1 MFRRGPTPLFSLNQH
16 FVLGDHTSI
25 SSRGDDER
33 LASLYLRLL
42 LLFLYQFSCLLI
54 NARRYIHF
62 GFHIITSYLVSVPL
76 FKGDRGVL
84 HNCSSIIQIYLF
96 WDKYICLET
105 PPPPLPIDD
114 KIGFST
120 CHTMK
125 LPLLFLVAF
134 AVWELV
140 HSFLNDIL
148 YWRDSLYFKSEFSAP
163 LLSLLSPCIVV
174 VASSH
179 VSHVTA

>member
-84 HNCSSIIQIYLF
+84 HNCSSIIQIYVLRQIYLF
-96 WDKYICLET
+96 RNP

-134 AVWELV
+134 AV
-140 HSFLNDIL
+140 
-148 YWRDSLYFKSEFSAP
+148 
-163 LLSLLSPCIVV
+163 
-174 VASSH
+174 
-179 VSHVTA
+179 